1 MSEDLTIQGDLAETT
16 VPDLLR
22 TLIRSRED
30 GYVSLESD
38 GRQTIIYFHE
48 GGIVQASSSD
58 QDLGLAELL
67 LTGGELSLDQYLE
80 AAESASATRQ
90 MTSIFRE
97 QAYVTAEDLA
107 AASERQVAMILTDA
121 VGLRNGLY
129 TIDLSEGLTPEAA
142 PPWNTDRLLL
152 DAVRSIT
159 RWSLVSRGIGGP
171 SRQLCQTDG
180 ADGRAFR
187 LELSPEEAELLAQF
201 EQPQTVMQICERS
214 YLSHFDTCRII
225 WGLLTIDLLTDA
237 GAAVESSGPSALE
250 NEYEI
255 EEIVERYN
263 SAYQRLFAI
272 VLQEIGDH
280 VYDFVDRVVMHVS
293 PAVLPYLSGMT
304 LINEG
309 RVDVDQILTNLIA
322 SGSVDQKKAVH
333 EVLNELFYGWLIEI
347 RSEFGSRLEEQIAPV
362 VESIRR

>member
-22 TLIRSRED
+22 TLIRNRED
-30 GYVSLESD
+30 GYVTLESD
-38 GRQTIIYFHE
+38 GRQTIIHFHQGE
-48 GGIVQASSSD
+48 IVQASSSD
-58 QDLGLAELL
+58 PDFGLAEIL

-80 AAESASATRQ
+80 AAEAASATRQ
-90 MTSIFRE
+90 LTAILR
-97 QAYVTAEDLA
+97 QQGHVTAEELA
-107 AASERQVAMILTDA
+107 AASERQVALILADA
-121 VGLRNGLY
+121 VSFRSGAY
-129 TIDLSEGLTPEAA
+129 TIDLSEGLTQQADMPLSTE
-142 PPWNTDRLLL
+142 RLLL

-159 RWSLVSRGIGGP
+159 RWSLVTRGLGGP
-171 SRQLCQTDG
+171 ARQLCQT
-180 ADGRAFR
+180 ASAAGRAFR
-187 LELSPEEAELLAQF
+187 LELSSDEAELLAQC
-201 EQPQTVMQICERS
+201 EQLQTVMQICERS

-237 GAAVESSGPSALE
+237 GPAVESAGQSAQE

-280 VYDFVDRVVMHVS
+280 VYDFVDRVVMHLS

-309 RVDVDQILTNLIA
+309 RVDIDQILTNLIA

-362 VESIRR
+362 VETIRR